1 MTLDLWIIIPLIG
14 GIVLGYFLRQTKAK
28 LDKSSLELK
37 TQQVLLDAKTKAE
50 ERLEEAKKK
59 AEEIVEEARKEEKE
73 LKLGFQKLETKLAEK
88 EILIENQKQ
97 KIEDEKK
104 RIEGQIETI
113 EAKKAELE
121 KSEELKRKELE
132 KLSGLSAEEAKKAL
146 FIEAEKKYQTDLLS
160 HLQKLEMNGE
170 EQLKNKSR
178 EIILSIIQRLATSTA
193 SEITTSTV
201 SIPSEDLK
209 GRIICKEGRNI
220 RALERAAGVEL
231 IVDDTPGVIIISSF
245 DPLRRHIAKIALEN
259 LILDGRIQPV
269 RIEEAVSK
277 AQLEIEKLVKEAG
290 EQAAYEVGVMNLEP
304 KLLNI
309 LGRLKFRT
317 SYGQNVLQHSIEAAH
332 LAGMLASELGADV
345 NVSKT
350 AALLHDIGKAM
361 DHEIQGS
368 HVEIGKRIL
377 EKFGVDKKIILA
389 AIAHH
394 GDYPYETLESIVVQT
409 AEAISA
415 SRPGARRDTLENYLR
430 RLEDLEKIALN
441 FEGVDKAYALQA
453 GREIRIFIN
462 PEKISDYQA
471 KILCRQIADQI
482 EKDLKYPGEIK
493 VHLIREN
500 RIVEFA
506 R

>member
-209 GRIICKEGRNI
+209 GRIIGKEGRNI

-277 AQLEIEKLVKEAG
+277 K
-290 EQAAYEVGVMNLEP
+290 P
-304 KLLNI
+304 K
-309 LGRLKFRT
+309 
-317 SYGQNVLQHSIEAAH
+317 
-332 LAGMLASELGADV
+332 
-345 NVSKT
+345 
-350 AALLHDIGKAM
+350 
-361 DHEIQGS
+361 
-368 HVEIGKRIL
+368 
-377 EKFGVDKKIILA
+377 
-389 AIAHH
+389 
-394 GDYPYETLESIVVQT
+394 P
-409 AEAISA
+409 
-415 SRPGARRDTLENYLR
+415 
-430 RLEDLEKIALN
+430 
-441 FEGVDKAYALQA
+441 
-453 GREIRIFIN
+453 
-462 PEKISDYQA
+462 
-471 KILCRQIADQI
+471 
-482 EKDLKYPGEIK
+482 
-493 VHLIREN
+493 
-500 RIVEFA
+500 
-506 R
+506 